1 MWKTCSTGTF
11 DPRDLDLVADD
22 GVSVFVFSL
31 LVSGAFFLEGA
42 ITES

>member
-11 DPRDLDLVADD
+11 DPRDLDLVAD
-22 GVSVFVFSL
+22 GVSVFEFSL